1 MKIGFIGGGTMAEA
15 ILGGMLNA
23 GIASADNIIIG
34 EPVAPRREYLAGQ
47 YGVEVTD
54 ANAEVV
60 LGCELV
66 VLAVKPQDLP
76 EVYAEIGGECLLVK
90 KVVLSVVPD
99 PDADVPVNVS
109 YGVDRAVL
117 SIVAGVRVKAL
128 AAGLKAENIIRVMP
142 NTPAQIGQ
150 GMTMWTCA
158 PSVSQAHRDATAE
171 ILSTIGDAVYVDDE
185 KYLDMA
191 TALSASGPAYVF
203 LIVEALIDAGVYV
216 GLPRDTARRLAL
228 QTIKGS
234 VALIAQTGQHP
245 AALKDLVTSPGGTT
259 AEGLQA
265 LERAGVPAAIVD
277 AVNAAYRKSIR
288 LGQE

>member
-15 ILGGMLNA
+15 ILGGMLHA
-23 GIASADNIIIG
+23 GIASADDITIG
-34 EPVAPRREYLAGQ
+34 EPLAARREYLAER
-47 YGVEVTD
+47 YGVSVTGV
-54 ANAEVV
+54 NENVV
-60 LGCELV
+60 LGSELV

-76 EVYAEIGGECLLVK
+76 KVYADIGGEFSWGSNSL
-90 KVVLSVVPD
+90 
-99 PDADVPVNVS
+99 
-109 YGVDRAVL
+109 L
-117 SIVAGVRVKAL
+117 SIVAGARIRAL
-128 AAGLKAENIIRVMP
+128 SAGLDAPNIIRVMP

-158 PSVSQAHRDATAE
+158 PSVSQAHRDAAAS

-203 LIVEALIDAGVYV
+203 LILEALIDAGVYV

-228 QTIKGS
+228 QTVKGS
-234 VALIAQTGQHP
+234 VALVSETGQHP

>member
-23 GIASADNIIIG
+23 GIASPADLIIG
-34 EPVAPRREYLAGQ
+34 EPVAPRRQYLTEQ
-47 YGVEVTD
+47 YGVSVTD
-54 ANAEVV
+54 ANANVV
-60 LGCELV
+60 AASEMIT
-66 VLAVKPQDLP
+66 LAVKPQDLP
-76 EVYAEIGGECLLVK
+76 KVYADIGGE
-90 KVVLSVVPD
+90 LSSRQ
-99 PDADVPVNVS
+99 A
-109 YGVDRAVL
+109 AL
-117 SIVAGVRVKAL
+117 SIAAGTPVKAL

-158 PSVSQAHRDATAE
+158 PSVSQAHRDAAAS

-245 AALKDLVTSPGGTT
+245 AVLKDLVTSPGGTT
-259 AEGLQA
+259 AEGLQT